1 MGANSSAFAVVDADS
16 HVYEPQAIWDKYVAV
31 EDRAAARAGL
41 WHGFDDAGNR
51 TTILNGRPAKEL
63 NRSKILRQ
71 AIWRPGTK
79 PEDIGR
85 LDPNVFHP
93 PNPGAWDPEV
103 RLRDMDV
110 MGVQRAMLFPTIFAE
125 YFPLVENPDV
135 AAILARAYN
144 DWICDFA
151 QADPIRLVPAGIL
164 PMQSPLFARR
174 EIDYLARRGFK
185 AVVLRP
191 MFFAATVTEDR
202 SLGARLE
209 QLARNMNA
217 GARPAPSRH
226 EAEYR
231 VHNTRGVFLDHRHF
245 RPLLGQLEEAGMVA
259 CVHPSVGIT
268 NPEQTSEGS
277 FVERVASRM
286 RIGHSV
292 AEVTA
297 YLQDNGVFLTAAC
310 FHGLMEQFPRLRLA
324 LIHGGASFIPLVLE
338 KSETYLWLSFTS
350 FVNPVSLEP
359 DKVFARHP
367 TLVSF
372 DGWESSVARM
382 PDIFESKAAWGSR
395 YPHHDASEAQAA
407 LEMLDQHGVSD
418 ATAARLM
425 GRNAVEF
432 FGLAAQE

>member
-1 MGANSSAFAVVDADS
+1 MAADLTAFAVVDADS
-16 HVYEPQAIWDKYVAV
+16 HVYEPQMIWEKYIAP
-31 EDRAAARAGL
+31 ENRTAARGAL
-41 WHGFDDAGNR
+41 WHGFDDVGNR
-51 TTILNGRPAKEL
+51 TTILNGRLAKEL

-79 PEDIGR
+79 PEDIGG
-85 LDPNVFHP
+85 LDPNVFHQ
-93 PNPGAWDPEV
+93 PNPGAWDPEA
-103 RLRDMDV
+103 RLKDMDV
-110 MGVQRAMLFPTIFAE
+110 MEVQRTLLFPTIFAE
-125 YFPLVENPDV
+125 YFPLVENPDI

-144 DWICDFA
+144 DWIYDFA
-151 QADPIRLVPAGIL
+151 QAEPTRLVPAGIL

-174 EIDYLARRGFK
+174 EIDYLAGRGFK

-202 SLGARLE
+202 SLAARLE
-209 QLARNMNA
+209 RLARLMNA
-217 GARPAPSRH
+217 GARPTPERRD
-226 EAEYR
+226 AEYR
-231 VHNTRGVFLDHRHF
+231 VYNTRGVFLDDRHF
-245 RPLLGQLEEAGMVA
+245 RPLLAQLEQAGMAA
-259 CVHPSVGIT
+259 CVHPSVGVT

-292 AEVTA
+292 AEATA

-310 FHGLMEQFPRLRLA
+310 FHGLMEEFPNLRLA

-338 KSETYLWLSFTS
+338 KAETYLWLSFSS

-382 PDIFESKAAWGSR
+382 PDLFQSKAAWGSR
-395 YPHHDASEAQAA
+395 YPNHDASEAAGA
-407 LEMLDQHGVSD
+407 LQMLDQHAVTA
-418 ATAARLM
+418 ATASRLM
-425 GRNAVEF
+425 GQNAVQF
-432 FGLAAQE
+432 FGLEA

>member
-1 MGANSSAFAVVDADS
+1 MSSTKSSYAVVDADS
-16 HVYEPQAIWDKYVAV
+16 HVYEPQAIWDKYVAP
-31 EDRAAARAGL
+31 EDRAAARGAL

-71 AIWRPGTK
+71 AIWRPGTT

-85 LDPNVFHP
+85 LVPNIFHP
-93 PNPGAWDPEV
+93 PNPGAWDPEA
-103 RLRDMDV
+103 RLKDMDA
-110 MGVQRAMLFPTIFAE
+110 MGVGRAVLFPTIFAE

-144 DWICDFA
+144 DWIYDFS
-151 QADPIRLVPAGIL
+151 QADPARLVPAGIL

-174 EIDYLARRGFK
+174 EIDRLARRGFK

-191 MFFAATVTEDR
+191 MFFAATVSEER
-202 SLGARLE
+202 SHAARLE
-209 QLARNMNA
+209 QAARLMNA

-231 VHNTRGVFLDHRHF
+231 VFNTRGVFLDHRHF

-277 FVERVASRM
+277 FVERVSRRM

-292 AEVTA
+292 AEMTA
-297 YLQDNGVFLTAAC
+297 YLQDNGIFLTAAC

-338 KSETYLWLSFTS
+338 KAETYLWLSFSS

-359 DKVFARHP
+359 DKVFTKHP

-382 PDIFESKAAWGSR
+382 PDMFESKAAWGSR
-395 YPHHDASEAQAA
+395 YPNHDASEAAAA
-407 LEMLDQHGVSD
+407 LQMLAQHGVGE
-418 ATAARLM
+418 ATTARLM
-425 GRNAVEF
+425 GENATQF
-432 FGLAAQE
+432 FGLAE